1 MLSSAPRSASR
12 ASLARRDE
20 LRDEDRDDPRD
31 EPRGAR
37 ALLGLFSDGFSGVES
52 SFIGSRMGSCI
63 GSCNCCA
70 RSSAVVD
77 SEGWCLCSIH
87 DAYMRVNH
95 HETLVWHP
103 TSTCLCMFLHTRVV
117 RARCPT
123 RACECAIFRAI
134 SQARTHH
141 LCVLLTSQPCVAP
154 HVRFL
159 LLRTACAIRTSSHRM
174 CDSYCF
180 ALHVRFRLFA
190 ANRRGAF
197 ARDHRRKI
205 CAQVDQPESVSSWL
219 SAARSR
225 PLQTNTQ
232 VPTSCDFHAR
242 DEPRMKWRILP
253 SSKQKTRTNYE
264 LR

>member
-37 ALLGLFSDGFSGVES
+37 ALLGLFSDEFSGVES

-141 LCVLLTSQPCVAP
+141 SCVLLTSQPCVAP
-154 HVRFL
+154 HVRFV
-159 LLRTACAIRTSSHRM
+159 LLRTACAIPTICGEPSRSFRARPSPKNLCSGRSTRVGLVVAERCTLRTTSDEHPIPDLLRLPCEGRTS
-174 CDSYCF
+174 
-180 ALHVRFRLFA
+180 
-190 ANRRGAF
+190 
-197 ARDHRRKI
+197 
-205 CAQVDQPESVSSWL
+205 
-219 SAARSR
+219 
-225 PLQTNTQ
+225 
-232 VPTSCDFHAR
+232 
-242 DEPRMKWRILP
+242 DEVAYLAEFKAKDKNKL
-253 SSKQKTRTNYE
+253 
-264 LR
+264 